1 MNNTMM
7 KATKR
12 LIKTA
17 FVIFLLVFFAGSLSA
32 QSKLDKKTLLTI
44 GGEKITVGEFMR
56 VYNKN
61 NTQTNLEEPSTI
73 EDYLELYI
81 DFKLKVKE
89 AEDLKMD
96 TAAAFKK
103 ELAGYR
109 KQLAKP
115 YFVDE
120 KVNEDLLKEAYER
133 KLQDVRASHI
143 LIMVDQDATPEDTLA
158 AYNKIVKIRKEIMD
172 GKDFNEAAVEYSD
185 DPSARDVE
193 AVPGKQRARK
203 GNKGDLGYFTVFNM
217 VYPFETAAYTTPVGE
232 VSQPIRTRYG
242 YHLVYVT
249 AKKPALGVVQVAH
262 IFVGMPPNATAED
275 SAQRAEKIQNIYKK
289 IEEGMSFEDA
299 VAQYSE
305 DKGSAKN
312 GGKLTPFSCNRVVP
326 EFVDAIR
333 ELDSGQISQPV
344 QTAYGWHII
353 KLISRK
359 TPGTF
364 EEEAPRLKER
374 ILKDSRSHKSEE
386 AVINRI
392 KKENHFKVYE
402 KNKLA
407 LFAAIDT
414 SVLYKEFVADSLQ
427 GFEKPVMK
435 IGNKTYTQSDLA
447 AYIEENQKKQTNI
460 DKDVYLEKLFQQFVN
475 DKCLA
480 WQDAHLEEDYPEFKA
495 LMQEYHDG
503 ILLFN
508 LMDKKVWTKAVED
521 TAGLE
526 KFFDANRDKYM
537 WKERLDATIYYVKNK
552 DDIDTVKKIILSTDN
567 DGDIA
572 GIFEKDSIT
581 SVRIVPGK
589 FEKGDN
595 KIIDKIDWKAGSF
608 QQVDS
613 DVDNTVV
620 FVKVRKVLP
629 PQQKEL
635 NEARG
640 LATADYQEY
649 LEKEWIKQLKEKY
662 PVVVNKDVLQQLLSE
677 QQNK

>member
-1 MNNTMM
+1 MMNTS
-7 KATKR
+7 KQF
-12 LIKTA
+12 IKTVL
-17 FVIFLLVFFAGSLSA
+17 VIFSFVFVVNNLSA

-44 GGEKITVGEFMR
+44 GDEKITVGEFMR

-61 NTQTNLEEPSTI
+61 NTQTNLEEPSSI

-133 KLQDVRASHI
+133 KLQDIRASHI
-143 LIMVDQDATPEDTLA
+143 LIMVDKDATPEDTLT
-158 AYNKIVKIRKEIMD
+158 AYNKIMKIRDEIMN

-193 AVPGKQRARK
+193 AIPGKQRARR

-217 VYPFETAAYTTPVGE
+217 VYPFETAAYNTPVGQ
-232 VSQPIRTRYG
+232 VSQPVRTRYG

-249 AKKPALGVVQVAH
+249 DKQPALGVVQVAH
-262 IFVGMPPNATAED
+262 IFVGMPPNATTED
-275 SAQRAEKIQNIYKK
+275 SAQRAEKIQNIYQK
-289 IEEGMSFEDA
+289 IQEGMSFEDA
-299 VAQYSE
+299 VARYSE

-326 EFVDAIR
+326 EFVEAVQQ
-333 ELDSGQISQPV
+333 LDSGQISKPV
-344 QTAYGWHII
+344 QTPYGWHII

-364 EEEAPRLKER
+364 EEEAPMLKDR
-374 ILKDSRSHKSEE
+374 ILKDSRSHKSKE

-392 KKENHFKVYE
+392 KKENRFKVYE
-402 KNKLA
+402 KAKLA

-414 SVLYKEFVADSLQ
+414 SVLHKEFVADNLE
-427 GFEKPVMK
+427 GFVKPVMK
-435 IGNKTYTQSDLA
+435 IGDKTYTQTDLA
-447 AYIEENQKKQTNI
+447 VYIEQNQKKQTNI

-480 WQDAHLEEDYPEFKA
+480 YQDEHLEDDYPEFKA

-508 LMDKKVWTKAVED
+508 LMDRKVWTKAVQD

-526 KFFDANRDKYM
+526 AFFEANRDKYM
-537 WKERLDATIYYVKNK
+537 WDKRLDATIYYVKNK
-552 DDIDTVKKIILSTDN
+552 DDVDTVKKIILSNDN

-572 GIFEKDSIT
+572 RIFEQDSIT

-595 KIIDKIDWKAGSF
+595 KIIDKIEWKEGDF
-608 QQVDS
+608 LQVDS
-613 DVDNTVV
+613 DVDNTVI
-620 FVKVRKVLP
+620 FVKIRKVLP

-649 LEKEWIKQLKEKY
+649 LEKEWIKQLKAKY
-662 PVVVNKDVLQQLLSE
+662 PVVVNKEVLQQLLSE
-677 QQNK
+677 QQKK

>member
-1 MNNTMM
+1 MMNTSKN
-7 KATKR
+7 

-17 FVIFLLVFFAGSLSA
+17 FIVFSIVLFSGSLSA

-44 GGEKITVGEFMR
+44 GDEKITVGEFMR

-61 NTQTNLEEPSTI
+61 NTQTNLEEPSSI

-115 YFVDE
+115 YFIDE
-120 KVNEDLLKEAYER
+120 KVNEELLKEAYER

-143 LIMVDQDATPEDTLA
+143 LIMVDPDATPEDTLA
-158 AYNKIVKIRKEIMD
+158 AYNKIKSIRDEIMN

-193 AVPGKQRARK
+193 AIPGKQRARK

-217 VYPFETAAYTTPVGE
+217 VYPFESAAYNTPVGE
-232 VSQPIRTRYG
+232 VSQPVRTRYG
-242 YHLVYVT
+242 YHLIYVT

-262 IFVGMPPNATAED
+262 IFVGMPPNATHQD
-275 SAQRAEKIQNIYKK
+275 SVERAEKIQNIYKK

-299 VAQYSE
+299 VAKYSE

-333 ELDSGQISQPV
+333 ELDSGQVSQPV

-353 KLISRK
+353 KLISRN

-364 EEEAPRLKER
+364 EEEAPRLKEKVM
-374 ILKDSRSHKSEE
+374 KDSRSHKSKE

-392 KKENHFKVYE
+392 KKENHFKVYD
-402 KNKLA
+402 KNKQE

-414 SVLYKEFVADSLQ
+414 SVLYKEFVADSLE
-427 GFEKPVMK
+427 GFVKPVMK
-435 IGNKTYTQSDLA
+435 IGNKTYTQADLA
-447 AYIEENQKKQTNI
+447 VYIQENQKKQTNI
-460 DKDVYLEKLFQQFVN
+460 DKNVYLEKLFNQFVD

-480 WQDAHLEEDYPEFKA
+480 YQDEHLEDDYPEFKA

-526 KFFDANRDKYM
+526 KYFNDHRNKYM
-537 WKERLDATIYYVKNK
+537 WNERLDATIYYVKNK
-552 DDIDTVKKIILSTDN
+552 EDIDTVKKIILSTDN
-567 DGDIA
+567 DGEIA
-572 GIFEKDSIT
+572 RILEEDSIT

-595 KIIDKIDWKAGSF
+595 KDIDQIEWKADTF

-620 FVKVRKVLP
+620 FVKVREVLP

-662 PVVVNKDVLQQLLSE
+662 PVVVNEKVLQELISE
-677 QQNK
+677 NQKK

>member
-1 MNNTMM
+1 MNTLKHFLKGIFM
-7 KATKR
+7 
-12 LIKTA
+12 IFA
-17 FVIFLLVFFAGSLSA
+17 FVLFVNTGTA

-44 GGEKITVGEFMR
+44 GNEKITVGEFMR

-61 NTQTNLEEPSTI
+61 NTQTNLEEPSSI
-73 EDYLELYI
+73 KDYLELYI
-81 DFKLKVKE
+81 DFKLKVME

-96 TAAAFKK
+96 TASAFKK

-120 KVNEDLLKEAYER
+120 KVNEALLKEAYAR

-143 LIMVDQDATPEDTLA
+143 LIMVGKDATPEDTLA
-158 AYNKIVKIRKEIMD
+158 AYNKILKIRQEIMK

-185 DPSARDVE
+185 DPSARDVK
-193 AVPGKQRARK
+193 AIPGKQRARK
-203 GNKGDLGYFTVFNM
+203 GNRGDLGYFTVFNM
-217 VYPFETAAYTTPVGE
+217 VYPFESAAYNTPVGQ
-232 VSQPIRTRYG
+232 VSQPVRTQYG

-249 AKKPALGVVQVAH
+249 DKKPALGIAQVAH
-262 IFVGMPPNATAED
+262 IFVGIPPNSTAED
-275 SAQRAEKIQNIYKK
+275 SARREEKINNIYKK
-289 IEEGMSFEDA
+289 IQEGMSFEDA
-299 VAQYSE
+299 VALYSE

-326 EFVDAIR
+326 EFVEAVR
-333 ELDSGQISQPV
+333 ELDSGEISKPV
-344 QTAYGWHII
+344 QTPYGWHII
-353 KLISRK
+353 KLIKRT

-364 EEEAPRLKER
+364 EKEAPGLKEK

-386 AVINRI
+386 AVLNRI
-392 KKENHFKVYE
+392 KKENHFKVYN
-402 KNKLA
+402 KAKLA

-414 SVLYKEFVADSLQ
+414 SVLNKEFVADSLS
-427 GFEKPVMK
+427 GFTKTVMK
-435 IGNKTYTQSDLA
+435 IGKKTYTQSDLA
-447 AYIEENQKKQTNI
+447 DYIGENQRKQDNI
-460 DKDVYLEKLFQQFVN
+460 DKDVYLEKLFQQFIN

-480 WQDAHLEEDYPEFKA
+480 FQDAHLEEDYPGFKA

-508 LMDKKVWTKAVED
+508 LMDKKVWSKAVQD
-521 TAGLE
+521 SAGLE
-526 KFFDANRDKYM
+526 AYFNNNRDKYL
-537 WKERLDATIYYVKNK
+537 WGRRLDATVYYVKNK
-552 DDIDTVKKIILSTDN
+552 DDVDTVKAIILSNDS

-572 GIFEKDSIT
+572 RILEEDSIT
-581 SVRIVPGK
+581 SVRIIPGK

-595 KIIDKIDWKAGSF
+595 KIIDRVEWKAGDF

-613 DVDNTVV
+613 DVDDMVA
-620 FVKVRKVLP
+620 FVKIRGVLL

-640 LATADYQEY
+640 QATADYQEY
-649 LEKEWIKQLKEKY
+649 LEKEWIKQLKAKY
-662 PVVVNKDVLQQLLSE
+662 PVVVNKEVLQQLLTE
-677 QQNK
+677 QQKK